1 MDQKPDN
8 KWPYIFE
15 KFINTDL
22 VEVSESDNG
31 FSRSTIPGNC
41 VDVIRKKVKYLQSKR
56 KNSLRILL
64 EGAPGIGKSTLAL
77 EFCRKWANREL
88 FTDYYLVVLLPLRDK
103 TVQKAKC
110 PSDLFSD
117 EGNESGKNV
126 SKALSRRR
134 GKGLF
139 IILEGFDE
147 LSKEFQEKDSI
158 FIKLLDGKMFP
169 NATVMVTTRHSATA
183 HLQSLTKAKFQL
195 HLEISGFSESTIKDY
210 VSASFKN
217 KADIITSFDD
227 YLDQFPHIKGCL
239 YVPLNLAILTEIF
252 SKKQCPETL
261 TELYTAIVK
270 TQLLRYLDDINLK
283 LEKIEDLSKYKKRPE
298 IFTKFCKVCEFA
310 YDNLCDQTLVFHE
323 LSEELETLDLIQKES
338 HFQIHSGNS
347 YSYSFLH
354 PTIQEFLTAYHM
366 SRLYEDDQQKLYN
379 FLTKK
384 QSFIVVLRFFAG
396 LTGLRSIKPTFS
408 RVISDFNLIQQLFES
423 KNERLTKHLL
433 TNPDKLQHILR
444 TWPMPTLQDFYAL
457 GWCIRLS
464 NCKWDLRFG
473 FRGLSSRHIAMLK
486 KGIGEDPT
494 GQIEMIQI
502 ALNPIG
508 NEGFSHLLG
517 IAPKALENVSILGL
531 RGMNLDSSASNE
543 LAKKLSHTFLHL
555 RKLHFHDNPIECG
568 GHEQLIKALCNV
580 PSLKE
585 VSFSKLSP
593 VECSTLLTKTSIE
606 KIVLWQLPH
615 NSLQAI
621 SLSIANAQSC
631 LLLRIHDSEVT
642 SENVASLPQVL
653 HKNLKL
659 QSLELINCSISR
671 ETTEMITNAVTANT
685 SVRNLNLDNNMIC
698 DKDAYHIIDMLK
710 NRKTHL
716 KSINV
721 NRNPIGKKLL
731 EKIMRKQAELS
742 LKWKKEIHFHLFDSN
757 QIYNYYN

>member
-1 MDQKPDN
+1 
-8 KWPYIFE
+8 
-15 KFINTDL
+15 
-22 VEVSESDNG
+22 
-31 FSRSTIPGNC
+31 
-41 VDVIRKKVKYLQSKR
+41 
-56 KNSLRILL
+56 
-64 EGAPGIGKSTLAL
+64 
-77 EFCRKWANREL
+77 
-88 FTDYYLVVLLPLRDK
+88 
-103 TVQKAKC
+103 
-110 PSDLFSD
+110 
-117 EGNESGKNV
+117 
-126 SKALSRRR
+126 
-134 GKGLF
+134 
-139 IILEGFDE
+139 
-147 LSKEFQEKDSI
+147 
-158 FIKLLDGKMFP
+158 
-169 NATVMVTTRHSATA
+169 
-183 HLQSLTKAKFQL
+183 
-195 HLEISGFSESTIKDY
+195 
-210 VSASFKN
+210 
-217 KADIITSFDD
+217 
-227 YLDQFPHIKGCL
+227 
-239 YVPLNLAILTEIF
+239 
-252 SKKQCPETL
+252 
-261 TELYTAIVK
+261 
-270 TQLLRYLDDINLK
+270 
-283 LEKIEDLSKYKKRPE
+283 
-298 IFTKFCKVCEFA
+298 
-310 YDNLCDQTLVFHE
+310 
-323 LSEELETLDLIQKES
+323 
-338 HFQIHSGNS
+338 
-347 YSYSFLH
+347 
-354 PTIQEFLTAYHM
+354 M

-396 LTGLRSIKPTFS
+396 LTGLRSIKLTFP
-408 RVISDFNLIQQLFES
+408 RKISDFNLIQQLFES

-433 TNPDKLQHILR
+433 INPDKLQHIFR
-444 TWPMPTLQDFYAL
+444 TWPTPTLQDFYAL

-464 NCKWDLRFG
+464 NCKWHLG
-473 FRGLSSRHIAMLK
+473 FSFRALSSHHIAMLK

-494 GQIEMIQI
+494 GQIEIMTIH
-502 ALNPIG
+502 LNPIG
-508 NEGFSHLLG
+508 NEGFNHLLG

-659 QSLELINCSISR
+659 QSLELINCSISCK
-671 ETTEMITNAVTANT
+671 TTEMITNAVTTNT
-685 SVRNLNLDNNMIC
+685 SIRNLNLDNNMIC

-731 EKIMRKQAELS
+731 DKIMKKQTGLS
-742 LKWKKEIHFHLFDSN
+742 LKWKKEIHSHLFDSN